1 MSDSRPEAGAV
12 EQSPRQRQRARI
24 AGWLMA
30 STFLTSIP
38 AALILYDPVL
48 SDTGYILGAG
58 DDTRVTLG
66 ALLEI
71 FLRCFR
77 SSGGTAKPSR

>member
-1 MSDSRPEAGAV
+1 MSDSTREAAAV
-12 EQSPRQRQRARI
+12 EQSPHQRRRARI

-30 STFLTSIP
+30 LTFLTSIP

-58 DDTRVTLG
+58 DDALVT
-66 ALLEI
+66 AAPSS
-71 FLRCFR
+71 R
-77 SSGGTAKPSR
+77 SS

>member
-1 MSDSRPEAGAV
+1 MSDSGLEAAAV
-12 EQSPRQRQRARI
+12 EQSPQQRQRARI

-30 STFLTSIP
+30 VVLTSIP

-48 SDTGYILGAG
+48 NDTHYILGAG

-66 ALLEI
+66 ASS
-71 FLRCFR
+71 R
-77 SSGGTAKPSR
+77 SS